1 MVELFR
7 MSSKAIEMQPSLF
20 QYRELLKNLVIK
32 DLKVKYRNSILGF
45 LWSLLNPLMMIVV
58 YSVALKYILRVQ
70 VENFPLFLVVG
81 ILPWNF
87 FSGTAIASTEAIIG
101 NANLIRKIAFPRE
114 ILPIATVFFHCAQF
128 LLALLIFFPALIFL
142 GAPWTPAIATYPLV
156 LLLQLVFTL
165 GTAIFLSAITV
176 SYRDVKYLT
185 EVALMM
191 LFWMTPVIYH
201 LSMVPEPV
209 RWLFEL
215 NPMTA
220 YITAYQDMLYWGRWP
235 SAQMLVLGCVWAGVA
250 LGVGSWV
257 FRRRQRFFSEDL

>member
-1 MVELFR
+1 
-7 MSSKAIEMQPSLF
+7 MSIKAIEMQPSIF

-32 DLKVKYRNSILGF
+32 DLKVKYRNSVLGF

-81 ILPWNF
+81 ILPWNL
-87 FSGTAIASTEAIIG
+87 FSGTVIDSTEAIIS
-101 NANLIRKIAFPRE
+101 NANLIKKISFPRE
-114 ILPIATVFFHCAQF
+114 ILPLATVLFHFAQF

-142 GAPWTPAIATYPLV
+142 GAPWTLAIATYPLV

-165 GTAIFLSAITV
+165 GAALFLSAITV

-191 LFWMTPVIYH
+191 LFWMTPIIYH

-220 YITAYQDMLYWGRWP
+220 YITAYHDILYWGRWP
-235 SAQMLVLGCVWAGVA
+235 SAQMLVLGGVWAGVA
-250 LGVGSWV
+250 LGVGSWA
-257 FRRRQRFFSEDL
+257 FRRRQRFFAEDL

>member
-1 MVELFR
+1 
-7 MSSKAIEMQPSLF
+7 MSANMAESHLALW

-32 DLKVKYRNSILGF
+32 DLKVKYRNSFLGF

-70 VENFPLFLVVG
+70 IENFPLFLVVG
-81 ILPWNF
+81 ILPWNL

-101 NANLIRKIAFPRE
+101 NANLIKKISFPRE
-114 ILPIATVFFHCAQF
+114 ILPVSTVLFHAAQF
-128 LLALLIFFPALIFL
+128 LLALLVFFPALVFL
-142 GAPWTPAIATYPLV
+142 GAPWTPAIAAYPLV

-165 GTAIFLSAITV
+165 GAALFLSAITV

-185 EVALMM
+185 EVALMI

-201 LSMVPEPV
+201 LEMVPERV

-215 NPMTA
+215 NPMTS
-220 YITAYQDMLYWGRWP
+220 YITAYHDMLYWGRWP
-235 SAQMLVLGCVWAGVA
+235 SAQMLLLGGLWAVLA

-257 FRRRQRFFSEDL
+257 FRRRQLFFAEDL